1 MKTRHCCQFATWDRE
16 NAPPLVSCWRR
27 GGEIARWIVPS
38 ATLVLL
44 PKCPVCVAMYVA
56 LVSGV
61 GISVAS
67 AIRLRSSLLVLC
79 VAALLALALRR
90 LCRLTS
96 QSKTRSTV
104 QTQLPGR
111 QASKQ
116 LKGLQVTTSQKRD

>member
-1 MKTRHCCQFATWDRE
+1 VKTRHCCQSATRDSDK
-16 NAPPLVSCWRR
+16 APAPVSCWRR

-67 AIRLRSSLLVLC
+67 AAHLRALLLVLC
-79 VAALLALALRR
+79 VATLLGSALKRV
-90 LCRLTS
+90 CRLTRMPLGA
-96 QSKTRSTV
+96 RS
-104 QTQLPGR
+104 
-111 QASKQ
+111 
-116 LKGLQVTTSQKRD
+116 GL